1 MKIIITLV
9 VLISLAAAGQTPPPM
24 HFSDPQVQSNYETAL
39 ARVAR
44 PIPPPRVLV
53 PGSPWPTNVSFG
65 PPSRMPEFTQEG
77 LSAYIT
83 PVTNLVSTL
92 RDLEFSVV
100 ITNIA
105 PTNVTIHPW
114 ILINGLGTV
123 TVYDARG
130 AIMAQQP
137 PVHPFMT
144 MPPTRAEIAAEP
156 PSNLVLKPGESYSLK
171 YKLGD
176 YMIATPPG
184 KYLAREAFIPSNDVE
199 ITIE

>member
-1 MKIIITLV
+1 LK
-9 VLISLAAAGQTPPPM
+9 
-24 HFSDPQVQSNYETAL
+24 
-39 ARVAR
+39 
-44 PIPPPRVLV
+44 
-53 PGSPWPTNVSFG
+53 
-65 PPSRMPEFTQEG
+65 
-77 LSAYIT
+77 
-83 PVTNLVSTL
+83 
-92 RDLEFSVV
+92 FSVV

-130 AIMAQQP
+130 AIMAQRPEP
-137 PVHPFMT
+137 PLITH
-144 MPPTRAEIAAEP
+144 PPTRAEIAAEP
-156 PSNLVLKPGESYSLK
+156 PSDLVLKPGESYALK

-184 KYLAREAFIPSNDVE
+184 KYLARGGFIPSNDVE